1 LLSFRR
7 HISANRCDDPPD
19 GVREALVEIYE
30 LRNRQLPALSL
41 QVPHLGN
48 LLPEQIKF
56 RRNPLLDRQLIQS

>member
-1 LLSFRR
+1 V
-7 HISANRCDDPPD
+7 
-19 GVREALVEIYE
+19 GEALVEIYE